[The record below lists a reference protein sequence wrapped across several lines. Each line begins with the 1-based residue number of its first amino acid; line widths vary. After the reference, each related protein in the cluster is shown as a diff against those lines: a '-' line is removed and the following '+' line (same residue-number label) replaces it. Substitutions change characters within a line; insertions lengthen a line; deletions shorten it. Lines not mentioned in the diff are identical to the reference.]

1 MNEAEGSQPV
11 FHPLENT
18 FEASDEDDVD
28 NMANGI
34 AAIQNQ
40 ISTTTTA
47 TTTTPAT
54 GTTTTT
60 VAQRQNQVS
69 CILYHAVY
77 HPSLWCNIQGF
88 KSKLATGTF
97 HSLL

>member
-1 MNEAEGSQPV
+1 M

-18 FEASDEDDVD
+18 FDASDEDDVD

-47 TTTTPAT
+47 TTTTAAT

-69 CILYHAVY
+69 CILYHAVH